1 MHWKNKVVWSEG
13 MLLQQ
18 QHLQQHD
25 RYLQNQLDL
34 RCGTLQ
40 RDNWGLSRL
49 TLDEG
54 LLRQGKLALL
64 ECEAV
69 LPDGTALSLPLYD
82 APPPPLEI
90 APEWRDCDI
99 VLALPLARPGVA
111 ETGDGPY
118 ARYRIEEYDA
128 VDDTDGDQGST
139 LLQVGRLQLR
149 LAPAHEV
156 ADAYST
162 IAIARVLERRADN
175 QVLLDPSFV
184 PPCTDFQTAPPLA
197 RFARELAGLLHQR
210 ADALAE
216 RLNQSGAAGVA
227 RIADLLMLQ
236 TLNRNEPLWLH
247 LAHSQGIHPR
257 QLFGTLLQLSGELA
271 TFQPGKR
278 PAATP
283 RYLHRQLTQ
292 SFLPLIRTLRRQLEQ
307 VSDPSALAIALQ
319 PHAHGLHTARV
330 PDASLFA
337 DADFVLAAGA
347 ELADE
352 LLVGR
357 LPAQIKIGPVEKITD
372 LVNLQLPA
380 IGVRPLG
387 QAPAEIPYHAGLR
400 YFALDSEHP
409 LWQQLPGSA
418 ALAVHLAGDFP
429 GLRLEL
435 WAIRRTAETVAS

>member
-25 RYLQNQLDL
+25 RYLLNQLDL

-49 TLDEG
+49 ILDED

-64 ECEAV
+64 TCEAV
-69 LPDGTALSLPLYD
+69 LPDGTALSLPLCD
-82 APPPPLEI
+82 GLPPPLDI

-99 VLALPLARPGVA
+99 VLALPLARPGIA

-118 ARYRIEEYDA
+118 ARYRVKEYEA
-128 VDDTDGDQGST
+128 LDDTAGDQGST
-139 LLQVGRLQLR
+139 LLQIGALQLR

-156 ADAYST
+156 SDAYST
-162 IAIARVLERRADN
+162 VAVARVLERRADN
-175 QVLLDPSFV
+175 QVVLDPSFV

-210 ADALAE
+210 ADALAD

-227 RIADLLMLQ
+227 RVADLLMLQ

-247 LAHSQGIHPR
+247 LAHSQGLHPQ
-257 QLFGTLLQLSGELA
+257 QLFCALLQLSGELA
-271 TFQPGKR
+271 TFHKEKR
-278 PAATP
+278 PAGP
-283 RYLHRQLTQ
+283 PPYLHHQLTE
-292 SFLPLIRTLRRQLEQ
+292 SFQPLIRAVRRQLEQ
-307 VSDPSALAIALQ
+307 VADPSAVAIALHA
-319 PHAHGLHTARV
+319 HAHGLQTAQV
-330 PDASLFA
+330 PDVSLFG
-337 DADFVLAAGA
+337 DADFILAAGA
-347 ELADE
+347 DLPDD
-352 LLVGR
+352 LLVSR

-380 IGVRPLG
+380 IGVRPLA
-387 QAPAEIPYHAGLR
+387 QAPTEIPYHAGLR
-400 YFALDSEHP
+400 YFALDGEHP
-409 LWQQLPGSA
+409 LWQQLPGAA